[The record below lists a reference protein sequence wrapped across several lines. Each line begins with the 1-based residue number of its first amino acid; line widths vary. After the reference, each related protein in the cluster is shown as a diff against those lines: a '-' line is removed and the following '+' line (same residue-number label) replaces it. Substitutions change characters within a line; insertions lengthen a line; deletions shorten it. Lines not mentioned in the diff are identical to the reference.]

1 MAESILCFTRAF
13 TKLLVRS
20 GQVLGNQTVT
30 LNLSIESWYFI
41 SKRLGNNI
49 DLEYKTTRTKTK
61 QNITHPNLSL
71 ESKKLVTY
79 KETITARSPEG
90 YDAFR
95 ELFSSTAGIG
105 VRKRHPPTKTVG
117 NVNLNPS
124 HLQETDTVHMCDVD
138 PSYLMDDLNA
148 PINFIQ
154 LQYDHRLRECKLIIK
169 CYAFMANSH
178 NCATYE
184 TRRQSHGLPTNTN
197 IDCDLRVGLNL
208 RLDGLPWV
216 IDQIDRINGSVQ
228 ISRRRT
234 NERRQI
240 TISEAR
246 QAVL

>member
-1 MAESILCFTRAF
+1 MLPPPGQNDIVSTSFISSEHYSPFGYDTFSTRPHFTTFTERMAESILCFTRAF

-90 YDAFR
+90 YDTFR

-138 PSYLMDDLNA
+138 PSYLMDNLNA

-154 LQYDHRLRECKLIIK
+154 LQYDHRLREL
-169 CYAFMANSH
+169 
-178 NCATYE
+178 
-184 TRRQSHGLPTNTN
+184 
-197 IDCDLRVGLNL
+197 
-208 RLDGLPWV
+208 
-216 IDQIDRINGSVQ
+216 
-228 ISRRRT
+228 
-234 NERRQI
+234 
-240 TISEAR
+240 
-246 QAVL
+246 